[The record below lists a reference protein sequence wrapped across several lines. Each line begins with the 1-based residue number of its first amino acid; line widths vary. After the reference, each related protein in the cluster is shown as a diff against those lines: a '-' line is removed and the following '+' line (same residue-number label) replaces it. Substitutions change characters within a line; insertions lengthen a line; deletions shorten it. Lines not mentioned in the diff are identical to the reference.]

1 MDAMP
6 WSTPPRV
13 FAWKWEPDEEDMYL
27 EISAIDE
34 IFISSII
41 SLSIIVTG
49 ERSISVDSR

>member
-1 MDAMP
+1 
-6 WSTPPRV
+6 
-13 FAWKWEPDEEDMYL
+13 MYL

-49 ERSISVDSR
+49 ERSISVDSRYDPITVTSSIVSAFKNMS